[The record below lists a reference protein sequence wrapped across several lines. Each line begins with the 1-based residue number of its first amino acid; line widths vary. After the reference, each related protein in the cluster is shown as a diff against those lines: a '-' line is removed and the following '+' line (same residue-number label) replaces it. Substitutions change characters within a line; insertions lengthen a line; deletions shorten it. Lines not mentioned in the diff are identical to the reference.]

1 MRWLYKYSRVVCII
15 SNIPS
20 DWKPRDEYDGR
31 EAVAVMMMND
41 DYDDDD
47 EDEYAD
53 GSPIADI
60 LL

>member
-1 MRWLYKYSRVVCII
+1 
-15 SNIPS
+15 
-20 DWKPRDEYDGR
+20 
-31 EAVAVMMMND
+31 MMMND